1 MLIIITFRQS
11 WKKIWG
17 KLFFFFLFSLICMF
31 LETDSY
37 SSLIW
42 MDVTLMLPNLPFA
55 ERQTFRPSLLLTVAD
70 YLIFTLLICQDYFW
84 KTVLFFLQ
92 GHHQPLAFL

>member
-1 MLIIITFRQS
+1 
-11 WKKIWG
+11 
-17 KLFFFFLFSLICMF
+17 MF

-42 MDVTLMLPNLPFA
+42 MDVTLMLPDLPFA

-70 YLIFTLLICQDYFW
+70 YLLIFTLLICQDYFW
-84 KTVLFFLQ
+84 KTVLFFCKVTISL
-92 GHHQPLAFL
+92 LLSCKLDYSL